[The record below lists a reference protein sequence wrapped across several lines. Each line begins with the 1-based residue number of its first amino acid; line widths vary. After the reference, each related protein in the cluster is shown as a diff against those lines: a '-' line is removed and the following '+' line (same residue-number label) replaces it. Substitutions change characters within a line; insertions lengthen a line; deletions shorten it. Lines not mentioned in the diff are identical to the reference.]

1 MRGLLVLGLTVAA
14 LGGAVH
20 AAGVPAGPYQDSCSG
35 MRIEGGA
42 LIAECLDRDGRRKST
57 WLIGY
62 EHCDTEIFNDNGV
75 LKCRGWEARAAARP
89 DAAGD
94 DLPVAEPA
102 APAPARKDEPDSA
115 PAAVPAVV
123 PAVAADLPDGSW
135 REACVDARID
145 GDTLR
150 ARCRGE
156 TGRLRTTY
164 LTGYRF
170 CTTQIIVV
178 NGLLDCEGRVGTA
191 APAQPAA
198 PAAGPSDSA
207 PSAPAKP
214 AAAPAPAPQPAR
226 TETVR
231 DSLPAGPWQA
241 RCTHARVEGD
251 TLLARCTTA
260 QGRVRHASLKGF
272 AFCTS
277 EIMVRDDG
285 LLDCRA
291 PVTAA
296 AAEPAKPVPAKPVAK
311 PAPAAPAPAAAPAVP
326 AAAPAAATAAASG
339 LPAGDWSRSCR
350 NWRLVD
356 GVLTAECRANSG
368 GWHFTWVRL
377 DGCAAA
383 SNVDGRLTC
392 SRR

>member
-75 LKCRGWEARAAARP
+75 LKCRGWEAKSAARP
-89 DAAGD
+89 D

-102 APAPARKDEPDSA
+102 APEPARKAE
-115 PAAVPAVV
+115 PAAVPAAV
-123 PAVAADLPDGSW
+123 PASVMADLPGGSW

-156 TGRLRTTY
+156 TGRLRSTY

-198 PAAGPSDSA
+198 PAAEPPA
-207 PSAPAKP
+207 SAPAKP
-214 AAAPAPAPQPAR
+214 AAAPAKPAVATAPAPQPAR
-226 TETVR
+226 AEPVR
-231 DSLPAGPWQA
+231 ESLPAGPWQA

-251 TLLARCTTA
+251 TLRARCSTA

-277 EIMVRDDG
+277 DIMVRDDG

-291 PVTAA
+291 PVTTA
-296 AAEPAKPVPAKPVAK
+296 AAEPAKPVPAKPAPAK
-311 PAPAAPAPAAAPAVP
+311 PAPAAPAPAAALAVP
-326 AAAPAAATAAASG
+326 AAAPAAASVCPPVSGRAAAAIGMLWTVS
-339 LPAGDWSRSCR
+339 
-350 NWRLVD
+350 
-356 GVLTAECRANSG
+356 
-368 GWHFTWVRL
+368 
-377 DGCAAA
+377 
-383 SNVDGRLTC
+383 
-392 SRR
+392 